1 MDQSR
6 QTESEGI
13 FACGNV
19 LHVHDLVDYVSE
31 EAAIAGRAAV
41 AYLKKE
47 KRPAVSVCLATD
59 GKVRY
64 TVPTRITKQEDVT
77 VYFRVA
83 DVYRNACLTVSL
95 DGEELIKKKKPKL
108 APGEMETVTI
118 PVSVIKR
125 ADGKTLTL
133 AIKQ

>member
-1 MDQSR
+1 
-6 QTESEGI
+6 
-13 FACGNV
+13 
-19 LHVHDLVDYVSE
+19 
-31 EAAIAGRAAV
+31 
-41 AYLKKE
+41 
-47 KRPAVSVCLATD
+47 
-59 GKVRY
+59 
-64 TVPTRITKQEDVT
+64 PTRITEQEDVT

-95 DGEELIKKKKPKL
+95 DGEEMIKKKKPKL